1 MEVAVIANPTS
12 GGGRGARL
20 IPKVEALLSSLD
32 VKYAMHICAG
42 AEDPERLAR
51 SAAAEGAGIVAALG
65 GDGQTGSVANGL
77 MGSLAAMA
85 VIPAGSGNDFAA
97 NGLGLNPKDPL
108 AAARLLADP
117 LSKKIDVV
125 KISTRDR
132 ERYCVNVAGVGFD
145 SEVNGLAN
153 RTKFPLGGTPKYI
166 YSVFA
171 TLAKFK
177 PARFA
182 VSVDGAKVDTEAMM
196 MAVGNSV
203 SYGGGMRIC
212 PDARPDDGMLDMCI
226 LGKVSKFEFVRA
238 FPRVFKGTHVTH
250 PAVRMLRGSH
260 IEVAANRSFDVY
272 ADGERVGPLP
282 ATFTVMPDALSVVVP
297 AALVGAI
304 SG

>member
-12 GGGRGARL
+12 GGGKGARL

-32 VKYAMHICAG
+32 VKYAMHICAS

-77 MGSLAAMA
+77 VGSLAALA
-85 VIPAGSGNDFAA
+85 VIPAGSGNDFAT
-97 NGLGLNPKDPL
+97 NGLGLKPKDPL

-117 LSKKIDVV
+117 VTKKIDVV

-132 ERYCVNVAGVGFD
+132 DRYCVNVAGVGFD

-153 RTKFPLGGTPKYI
+153 RTRFPLGGTPKYI

-177 PARFA
+177 PARFT
-182 VSVDGAKVDTEAMM
+182 VRVDGEKLDTEAMM
-196 MAVGNSV
+196 MAVGNSI

-212 PDARPDDGMLDMCI
+212 PDARLDDGLLDMCI
-226 LGKVSKFEFVRA
+226 LGKVSKLEFVRA

-250 PAVRMLRGSH
+250 PAVRMLRGSQ
-260 IEVAANRSFDVY
+260 IEITAGRSFDVY

-304 SG
+304 TG